1 MSCYVKIPIF
11 FFLLTSVVGV
21 RAAFEELPFSARA
34 SALGESLVA
43 DSTGVDAFYVNPGA
57 LALAEGMG
65 VLLGHTRLFN
75 DGEWPAK
82 SVAAVVPTTRGG
94 SWGGSWTEMGSSLY
108 QERELSVGWAWRW
121 RERLGVGAALKRQD
135 VRIERYGT
143 LGAWQWDAG
152 LVGRPRPNVDVG
164 VSVKNVTQTR
174 LGGVESPPAL
184 FSAGVSGGLFPNGKT
199 SLAATQTS
207 EGRSSWRAGQEI
219 ELQKMFALRAGYESN
234 PNRFSCGFGWRR
246 RPLELDYAFSAT
258 ADLPELHHFSLTYR
272 K

>member
-1 MSCYVKIPIF
+1 MKKGCFVFIA
-11 FFLLTSVVGV
+11 LVAGQVQG
-21 RAAFEELPFSARA
+21 AFEEVPFSARA

-43 DSTGVDAFYVNPGA
+43 DSSGVDAFYVNPGA
-57 LALAEGMG
+57 LAMAEGMG

-75 DGEWPAK
+75 DGEWPAD
-82 SVAAVVPTTRGG
+82 SVATVVPTKRGG
-94 SWGGSWTEMGSSLY
+94 AWGGSWTDLGSSLY
-108 QERELSVGWAWRW
+108 RERELALAWAWRW
-121 RERLGVGAALKRQD
+121 RDRLGVGAAVKRQD
-135 VRIERYGT
+135 VQMERYGSF
-143 LGAWQWDAG
+143 GAWQWDAG

-199 SLAATQTS
+199 SVAATQTS
-207 EGRSSWRAGQEI
+207 NGRSSWRAGQEI
-219 ELQKMFALRAGYESN
+219 HVQKMFALRAGYESN

-246 RPLELDYAFSAT
+246 RPVELDYAFSAT
-258 ADLPELHHFSLTYR
+258 AALPEQHQFSLTYR